1 MKDTRNLNI
10 VIGILFLFICTT
22 IQAQNN
28 SDENIKDYGVI
39 VTDRPDQTESPT
51 LVPKGLLQV
60 ETGFMYEEIT
70 TDNIESNTTTFN
82 TMLLRYGLLDNLELR
97 LGLDIAGTKNSA
109 RNSNFEDKF
118 SGLSPLYVGFKI
130 GITEEKGA
138 LPEIGF
144 LGGAFLPFTAATK
157 YKPENTGGDFRFSF
171 AHTLSEN
178 WSFSYNLGAA
188 WDGNSSNVSY
198 VYTTVLGHSITEK
211 IGCYLEFYGDF
222 PESDRANHLID
233 GGFTYLVSNNIQ
245 LDLSGGTGI
254 NTDQDFF
261 ISTGI
266 SFRLPK

>member
-1 MKDTRNLNI
+1 MIKNKVYIALGMLSLLVFST
-10 VIGILFLFICTT
+10 V
-22 IQAQNN
+22 QAQES
-28 SDENIKDYGVI
+28 SDEKTKDYGVI

-70 TDNIESNTTTFN
+70 SDNTKSNTTTFN
-82 TMLLRYGLLDNLELR
+82 TTLVRYGLLDNLELR
-97 LGLDIAGTKNSA
+97 LGLDVAETKNST
-109 RNSNFEDKF
+109 RNSNFENKF

-130 GITEEKGA
+130 GITEEKGV

-144 LGGAFLPFTAATK
+144 LGGAFLPFTAATE
-157 YKPENTGGDFRFSF
+157 YKPEGTGGDFRFSF

-198 VYTTVLGHSITEK
+198 VYTTVLGHSITDK
-211 IGCYLEFYGDF
+211 IGCYIELYGAF
-222 PESDRANHLID
+222 PESDRANHLLD

-266 SFRLPK
+266 SFRLPN